1 MMHRVI
7 VVGIL
12 AVAALAPALAQ
23 RTLVFGKPRITA
35 TPAPWIPIPQS
46 VQSIFPTVKPNSLFG
61 SDFFPAAPT
70 VLLDNTND
78 SGFYFPEPNIV
89 LDDANISNA
98 KDTDGDNTYY
108 LTELEYAFYVP
119 SEQTV
124 NVSVYLAGA
133 DPVSGGPD
141 ANDLAQPI
149 ATFSGTL
156 ASGAY
161 IFTVTFPNCT
171 PAEQTTLQFTS
182 NGNDYDYFWTG
193 ISFGASNCTGGP
205 GMLLASGPD
214 YEDDVFWW
222 EGNQSCGGTYGVGF
236 YYFGGNPRAS
246 FHLKVTGAAT
256 MEDAIVPNPDADGNG
271 CVDDADLLAVL
282 LAFGNTG
289 DPGITGDTNCDGIV
303 DDADLLAVLLA
314 FGSGC

>member
-1 MMHRVI
+1 MHRVI
-7 VVGIL
+7 LAGIL
-12 AVAALAPALAQ
+12 AVVALAPALAQ
-23 RTLVFGKPRITA
+23 RTLVFGKPRITV
-35 TPAPWIPIPQS
+35 TPAPWIPTPQP
-46 VQSIFPTVKPNSLFG
+46 VQNIFPTVKPNTLFG

-70 VLLDNTND
+70 VLLDNTSD
-78 SGFYFPEPNIV
+78 SGFYFPAPNIV
-89 LDDANISNA
+89 LDDANISND
-98 KDTDGDNTYY
+98 KDTDGDDTYY

-119 SEQTV
+119 SDQTV
-124 NVSVYLAGA
+124 NLSVYLAGV
-133 DPVSGGPD
+133 DLGTGGPD
-141 ANDLAQPI
+141 PNGLAQPI

-156 ASGAY
+156 AAGVY

-171 PAEQTTLQFTS
+171 PAEQTTLQFTSS

-214 YEDDVFWW
+214 YEDDTFWW
-222 EGNQSCGGTYGVGF
+222 EGDQSCGGTAGTGF

-256 MEDAIVPNPDADGNG
+256 FEAIVPNPDVNGDG
-271 CVDDADLLAVL
+271 CVDDADLLDVL
-282 LAFGNTG
+282 FAFGNTG

-303 DDADLLAVLLA
+303 DDADLLDVLFA
-314 FGSGC
+314 FGNGC